1 MDEHYHRE
9 QLISILQQAY
19 SGEMAAAYAYRGH
32 WRSLSDTQQRTRIRQ
47 IESEEWIHRK
57 NVADMLVALAAQ
69 PSRYRETRS
78 WLIGRTLGWFC
89 HVAGWFLP
97 MYFAGK
103 LETQN
108 VEEYTKA
115 ALHAHALGRTDFVQA
130 LQAMAVVEKE
140 HEEFFM
146 NIIAKHRLASFMRK
160 IFN

>member
-1 MDEHYHRE
+1 MDEQYHRE
-9 QLISILQQAY
+9 QLIAILQQAY

-32 WRSLSDTQQRTRIRQ
+32 WRSLTDTEQRTRIRQ
-47 IESEEWIHRK
+47 IESEEWLHRK
-57 NVADMLVALAAQ
+57 KVADMLIALEAQ

-78 WLIGRTLGWFC
+78 WLIGRTLGWCC

-108 VEEYTKA
+108 VDEYTKA
-115 ALHAHALGRTDFVQA
+115 ALHASALGCADFVQA
-130 LQAMAVVEKE
+130 LQTMAVVEKE

-146 NIIAKHRLASFMRK
+146 NIIAKHRLSGLMRK
-160 IFN
+160 FFN